1 MPSGSHAPTLF
12 FWTLNLP
19 WDLAAAQTGV
29 FLGALLQEWPHE
41 GRPSRQLPG
50 RLLGERGRGEVS
62 ESVCSLACW
71 LPWRVRGTL
80 LWLRGCWGP
89 CSQPKSSEKKTKNT
103 KVLMWKRAEDG
114 VERGR
119 CKVPQTPR
127 SQTLWGGEERQMPAR
142 KDLQRRCSVGNR
154 HRDAVLRWMRP
165 ARQTIVAKPSPL
177 PGGLLL
183 SLRLIN

>member
-1 MPSGSHAPTLF
+1 MSAERKSRSHSFF

-50 RLLGERGRGEVS
+50 RLSGERGRGEVS

-80 LWLRGCWGP
+80 LWFSGCWGP
-89 CSQPKSSEKKTKNT
+89 CSQPKSSEKKKQKIPRCSCGSGQKMGVWSAEGVSASDTSVPNPSGRGGEADASPRGLAAMLLCGKPPSRRRPAMDAT
-103 KVLMWKRAEDG
+103 RATDD
-114 VERGR
+114 
-119 CKVPQTPR
+119 C
-127 SQTLWGGEERQMPAR
+127 SQTRPSAR
-142 KDLQRRCSVGNR
+142 S
-154 HRDAVLRWMRP
+154 AVAL
-165 ARQTIVAKPSPL
+165 A
-177 PGGLLL
+177 
-183 SLRLIN
+183 